1 MKTLIEIPKKMK
13 ALNLHGVGDLRYE
26 DVDVPELKE
35 GTVLLKLKACGICS
49 SDIPRIFTNGTYHFP
64 TIPGHEFS
72 GQIVAVGD
80 GVDESLLG
88 RRSCVFPMLPCR
100 KCRACG
106 MEEWAQ
112 CSGYSYFGSRQD
124 GGFAEY
130 LVVPVWN
137 LVLFSDSL
145 SYEEAALC
153 EPAAVSLH
161 AVNIAQVK
169 PGDNVVVVGT
179 GAIALL
185 IGLFAKN
192 RSQTGKVVI
201 AGRTAEKLVNAEK
214 MGFDTIDT
222 SNGTLTENIKR
233 ITGNDGAEVVI
244 EAVGSNE
251 AISNAVKAAGALG
264 RVVLVGNPYDDLQM
278 EKNVY
283 WSILRKQLTLA
294 GSWNSNYNSRINDW
308 KEAISIFESGK
319 LDLKSLISRTYPMS
333 EYEQAFAD
341 VRDRDT
347 FTLRVMF
354 TMD

>member
-1 MKTLIEIPKKMK
+1 MKSLIDIPKTMK

-49 SDIPRIFTNGTYHFP
+49 SDIPRIFTTGTYHFP

-100 KCRACG
+100 KCKACQK
-106 MEEWAQ
+106 EEYAQ

-124 GGFAEY
+124 GGMAEY

-137 LVLFSDSL
+137 LVPFADTL
-145 SYEEAALC
+145 SFEEAALC

-161 AVNIAQVK
+161 ATKLGKISE
-169 PGDNVVVVGT
+169 GDNVIVIGT
-179 GAIALL
+179 GAIGLL
-185 IGLFAKN
+185 IASFAKKYCKKN
-192 RSQTGKVVI
+192 VTV
-201 AGRTAEKLVNAEK
+201 AGRSADKLAYAAGL
-214 MGFDTIDT
+214 GFDTINT
-222 SNGTLTENIKR
+222 SEEDIADGAKR
-233 ITGNDGAEVVI
+233 IFGDCADVTI

-251 AISNAVKAAGALG
+251 SINNAVKATAALG
-264 RVVLVGNPYDDLQM
+264 RIVLVGNPYGDLSM
-278 EKNVY
+278 EKNLY
-283 WSILRKQLTLA
+283 WSILRKQITLT
-294 GSWNSNYNSRINDW
+294 GSWNSSYNTRVNDW
-308 KEAISIFESGK
+308 KEALEIFESGE
-319 LDLKSLISRTYPMS
+319 LNLRGLISETYPMS
-333 EYEQAFAD
+333 EHEKAFAD
-341 VRDRDT
+341 VRNKEK

-354 TMD
+354 TM